1 MKPSSDVLDVGCGI
15 GRLTYE
21 CGWYLDDDA
30 TYAGLDISPTVIDWL
45 NTNYAPRL
53 RGFRFDFLDVYNES
67 YRPSGSDNPEQVRFP
82 YEDEQF
88 DVVCAFEVFMHVSLD
103 AVRHYLREITRVLRP
118 GGLAVVTFVGV
129 YPDEQVSF
137 DAEYVRVGEGIY
149 TTRPDRIS
157 SDMAYD
163 VELVRSALTDAGLE
177 EVGFV
182 KGRTHTPIDSR
193 PGVAPGIELPAIY
206 HGCDVLAGR
215 KGATDVQ
222 APVVDDGRPARWR
235 SGRNKT
241 SPDPTRIHAADRST
255 TTALE
260 FDVANSATAGPT
272 VPGAPTIGSAIAGD
286 GTATVSWTAPAS
298 DGGSPITGYAVTAHV
313 VDRQPTGR
321 IFASTATTQTV
332 TGLKNGEQ
340 YRFWVRA
347 YNDVGISA
355 YSTAS
360 NPITPSQ

>member
-1 MKPSSDVLDVGCGI
+1 MQPSSDVLDVGCGI

-53 RGFRFDFLDVYNES
+53 PGFRFDFLDVYNES
-67 YRPSGSDNPEQVRFP
+67 YRPSGSDNPEHVRFP
-82 YEDEQF
+82 YGDEQF

-137 DAEYVRVGEGIY
+137 DAEYVQVGDGIY
-149 TTRPDRIS
+149 TTRPDRVS

-163 VELVRSALTDAGLE
+163 VELVRAALTDAGLE
-177 EVGFV
+177 EIGSV
-182 KGRTHTPIDSR
+182 KGRTHTPLDSR
-193 PGVAPGIELPAIY
+193 PGVAPGVELPPIY

-215 KGATDVQ
+215 KGTTDSP
-222 APVVDDGRPARWR
+222 APAVDRARPSRWR
-235 SGRNKT
+235 LGRQKT
-241 SPDPTRIHAADRST
+241 SSKPTRIQVADRPT
-255 TTALE
+255 VALASG
-260 FDVANSATAGPT
+260 VMNTATAAPK
-272 VPGAPTIGSAIAGD
+272 VPGAPTIRSAIAGD
-286 GTATVSWTAPAS
+286 GTATVRWDAPAS

-313 VDRQPTGR
+313 VDRQPAGR

-332 TGLKNGEQ
+332 TELRNGEQ

-347 YNDVGISA
+347 YNDIGISA
-355 YSTAS
+355 YSAAS